1 MDVKE
6 LKFLLKLVG
15 KPDYRASITELKPNS
30 KTSASER
37 DRICRQ
43 LGERDLV
50 GYSEEIQK
58 LKIAPP
64 GQSLL
69 KLDPAGLPV
78 TPQELKILQACE
90 KGAITPGK
98 TNITPA
104 KTRQALIDSLAHR
117 GFIEPVQTKIKD
129 VWLTEPG
136 KEYLREEYMPLG
148 AGNLTMTKAMLA
160 DYLRFLRKFLP
171 RELQAVTTSP
181 TPATAALTSQ
191 PGRDVSWRVSNDE
204 EILQIIQDLD
214 RQLGTDNYLPI
225 FYLRDKLQPPLSRE
239 ELDQALYR
247 LERQDKI
254 ELSALQEVRSYT
266 SEQLQ
271 AGIPQ
276 DIGGPLF
283 FIIVT

>member
-43 LGERDLV
+43 LRERDLV

-90 KGAITPGK
+90 NGAITPGK

-117 GFIEPVQTKIKD
+117 GFIEPVQTQIKE
-129 VWLTEPG
+129 VWLTEQG

-148 AGNLTMTKAMLA
+148 AGNFTMTKAMLA

-181 TPATAALTSQ
+181 TSTTATLTSK
-191 PGRDVSWRVSNDE
+191 PSDE

-225 FYLRDKLQPPLSRE
+225 SYLRDKLQPPLSRE

-254 ELSALQEVRSYT
+254 ELSALQEVRAYT
-266 SEQLQ
+266 PEQIE

-276 DIGGPLF
+276 DIGGRLF

>member
-1 MDVKE
+1 MDIKE

-15 KPDYRASITELKPNS
+15 KQDYRASITELKPNS

-43 LGERDLV
+43 LRERDLV

-117 GFIEPVQTKIKD
+117 GFIEPAQTKIKD

-136 KEYLREEYMPLG
+136 KEYLREEYTPLG

-160 DYLRFLRKFLP
+160 DYLRFMRKFLR
-171 RELQAVTTSP
+171 RELQAVTASP
-181 TPATAALTSQ
+181 TPATAALTS
-191 PGRDVSWRVSNDE
+191 RDVTWRVSSDE

-254 ELSALQEVRSYT
+254 ELSALQEVRAYT
-266 SEQLQ
+266 PEQIE

-276 DIGGPLF
+276 DIGGRLF

>member
-15 KPDYRASITELKPNS
+15 KQDYQASITELKPNS

-117 GFIEPVQTKIKD
+117 GFIEPAQTRIKD

-136 KEYLREEYMPLG
+136 KEYLREEYTPLG

-160 DYLRFLRKFLP
+160 DYLRFMRKFLP
-171 RELQAVTTSP
+171 RELQAVTTSS

-191 PGRDVSWRVSNDE
+191 PSDE

-254 ELSALQEVRSYT
+254 ELSALQEVRAYT
-266 SEQLQ
+266 PEQIE
-271 AGIPQ
+271 AGILQ
-276 DIGGPLF
+276 DIGGRLF

>member
-1 MDVKE
+1 MDIKE
-6 LKFLLKLVG
+6 LKFLLKLLG
-15 KPDYRASITELKPNS
+15 KQDYRASITELKPNS
-30 KTSASER
+30 KTPASER

-160 DYLRFLRKFLP
+160 DYLRFLRN
-171 RELQAVTTSP
+171 TSK
-181 TPATAALTSQ
+181 TA
-191 PGRDVSWRVSNDE
+191 VSNDE

-254 ELSALQEVRSYT
+254 ELSALQEVRAYT
-266 SEQLQ
+266 SEQIE

>member
-15 KPDYRASITELKPNS
+15 KQDYRASITELKPNS
-30 KTSASER
+30 KTPASER

-117 GFIEPVQTKIKD
+117 GFIEAAQTRIKD

-136 KEYLREEYMPLG
+136 KEYLREEYTPLG

-160 DYLRFLRKFLP
+160 DYLRFMRKFLP

-181 TPATAALTSQ
+181 TPATAALTS
-191 PGRDVSWRVSNDE
+191 RDVTWRVSSDE

-254 ELSALQEVRSYT
+254 ELSALQEVRAYT
-266 SEQLQ
+266 PEQID

-276 DIGGPLF
+276 DIGGRLF